1 MNATAP
7 SLTPPNKASAP
18 KAAKPDKPKA
28 ANGGEK
34 KERAPRKDYGFS
46 PDAVIRLTDKEVKYR
61 GQRADYYGLV
71 KAANGKKVQVFLD
84 SAKDRKDPPRGWLR
98 FFVEDGAVTL
108 EKVAA

>member
-7 SLTPPNKASAP
+7 SLTPPTKTVAPKAPKEP
-18 KAAKPDKPKA
+18 KAAKPV
-28 ANGGEK
+28 GEK

-46 PDAVIRLTDKEVKYR
+46 AEATIRLTDKEVKYR
-61 GQRADYYGLV
+61 GQRADYYGLL

-98 FFVEDGAVTL
+98 FFVEDGACTL
-108 EKVAA
+108 EAAKAA